1 MHRRRV
7 ALLAVLAALC
17 AATWTST
24 AIAASARGCGLPG
37 YGYAGVASGAAVRGV
52 GATVSALVRPRVQSG
67 HVAAWV
73 GVGGYGMGPGGRD
86 EWLQLGI
93 ATSRQFTQRVYVE
106 WARPGKRPRLVVVE
120 SGLAVGETRRLAVL
134 ELAGRRF
141 VVAGLRRRAP
151 GGPGRPPSRQPR
163 PLPGGGDR
171 RELGRRPPGVQPVR
185 LPVLRAGAH
194 SGRVGHGGGA
204 AHGRARRPRLPGR
217 ETRAGDFRRPLKSL
231 IVEGAIRW
239 SG

>member
-1 MHRRRV
+1 VHRRRV

-24 AIAASARGCGLPG
+24 AIAASARGCGPSG

-73 GVGGYGMGPGGRD
+73 GVGGYGMGPAGRD

-120 SGLAVGETRRLAVL
+120 SGLTVGETRRLAVL
-134 ELAGRRF
+134 ELAGRSSWWRAFVDGRPVGPAVHLPGSHGRF
-141 VVAGLRRRAP
+141 PAVATAESWDGGRPACNLFAFRFSALQLTPAGLATAEAQRTVELVDP
-151 GGPGRPPSRQPR
+151 GYRVE
-163 PLPGGGDR
+163 R
-171 RELGRRPPGVQPVR
+171 RE
-185 LPVLRAGAH
+185 RATF
-194 SGRVGHGGGA
+194 V
-204 AHGRARRPRLPGR
+204 ARSNR
-217 ETRAGDFRRPLKSL
+217 
-231 IVEGAIRW
+231 
-239 SG
+239 